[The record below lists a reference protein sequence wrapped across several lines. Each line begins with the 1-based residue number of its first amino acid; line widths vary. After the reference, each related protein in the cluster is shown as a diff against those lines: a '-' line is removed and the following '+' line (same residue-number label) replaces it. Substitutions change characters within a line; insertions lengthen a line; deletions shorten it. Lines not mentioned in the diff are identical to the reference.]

1 LTATAKHGTLHYVSS
16 VLKYRCG
23 MKPKIKMLDARA
35 RAAQGVNFAGKSG
48 LVQGA
53 GKDEIE
59 KRQISARLSYPLL
72 AAAKNAT
79 GIDNTTDLLNAA
91 LAHMV
96 APNFGQWLLANAG
109 RLPKEFELD
118 V

>member
-1 LTATAKHGTLHYVSS
+1 
-16 VLKYRCG
+16 
-23 MKPKIKMLDARA
+23 MKPKSKMPGARS
-35 RAAQGVNFAGKSG
+35 RAAQGVAFARTSG
-48 LVQGA
+48 LVG
-53 GKDEIE
+53 GPEKGGIE
-59 KRQISARLSYPLL
+59 KRQISARLSHPLL
-72 AAAKNAT
+72 AAAKTAT

-109 RLPKEFELD
+109 RLPKDFELD